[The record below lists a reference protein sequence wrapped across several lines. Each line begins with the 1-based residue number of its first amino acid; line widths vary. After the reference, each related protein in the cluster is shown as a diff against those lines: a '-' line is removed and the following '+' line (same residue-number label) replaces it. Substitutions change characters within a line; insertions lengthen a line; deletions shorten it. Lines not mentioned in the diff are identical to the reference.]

1 MIQDLISDF
10 EAQLYYSIRD
20 IKAFAISGTTDR
32 GEFEGRN
39 KAKFG
44 KEIILKAFL

>member
-20 IKAFAISGTTDR
+20 IKALAILGTT
-32 GEFEGRN
+32 EGN
-39 KAKFG
+39 SKV
-44 KEIILKAFL
+44 EIKPNLERKLF

>member
-10 EAQLYYSIRD
+10 QAQLYYSIRD
-20 IKAFAISGTTDR
+20 IKALAIFR
-32 GEFEGRN
+32 NHWGEFQGRN
-39 KAKFG
+39 KAKFE

>member
-20 IKAFAISGTTDR
+20 IKAFAILETTDW
-32 GEFEGRN
+32 GGN
-39 KAKFG
+39 SKV
-44 KEIILKAFL
+44 EIKPNLERKLF

>member
-20 IKAFAISGTTDR
+20 IKALAISVTT
-32 GEFEGRN
+32 EGN
-39 KAKFG
+39 SKV
-44 KEIILKAFL
+44 EIKPNLKRKLF

>member
-10 EAQLYYSIRD
+10 QAQLYYSIRD
-20 IKAFAISGTTDR
+20 IKAFAILGTTDR